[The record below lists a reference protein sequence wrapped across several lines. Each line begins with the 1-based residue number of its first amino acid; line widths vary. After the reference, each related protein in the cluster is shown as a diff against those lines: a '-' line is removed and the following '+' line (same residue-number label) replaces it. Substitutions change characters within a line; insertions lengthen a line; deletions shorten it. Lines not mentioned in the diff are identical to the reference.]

1 VGTLGAVRLA
11 ALDLGSNSFHLMIAE
26 VHPGGFEP
34 IIGEKEML
42 RLGDVVGRH
51 GRIPDDAA
59 DAAVAVVRRFRQ
71 LADAAGAEE
80 IVACATSALR
90 RAANGAEVVD
100 RIEAEA
106 GVGVEVIS
114 GLREA
119 ELIFRAIR
127 AGVLL
132 EPAPALGFDVGGGSV
147 EITLGDAAG
156 LRYAASENLG
166 VGTLTAAFVASD
178 PLSKGDRRRL
188 RAHITDTLG
197 PIADTVAPHEP
208 RLVVGSSGT
217 LEDIARMAAMRAK
230 REVPRSLNQLT
241 FTRREFARVHDAVL
255 GSTADDRL
263 RFEGLETR
271 RVDLIPAGVVFLDT
285 AMEVFDFQEMTI
297 SSWSLREGIL
307 LEAVDRHD
315 PAQWSADP
323 RAIRRA
329 SVIALAARCGWH
341 EPHARR
347 VADLALSLFDQT
359 RELHDLTDVD
369 RELLEYAALLHDIGE
384 HVASQGHHRHGAYLV
399 EHGELRGFDPAEV
412 QTLTALVRWHRR
424 GNPDVEGYPLAD
436 PARVQPLTA
445 FLRLADGLDRGRT
458 GAVRGVDVRVGPSLV
473 LLRLRADDDAE
484 LELWGARRKRELFE
498 RCFDRD
504 LEITTHTAEAA

>member
-1 VGTLGAVRLA
+1 MRLA
-11 ALDLGSNSFHLMIAE
+11 AIDLGSNSFHLMIAE

-42 RLGDVVGRH
+42 RLGDLVARH
-51 GRIPDDAA
+51 GRIPDEAA

-71 LADAAGAEE
+71 LADAAGAVE
-80 IVACATSALR
+80 IAACATSALR

-106 GVGVEVIS
+106 GLSVEVIS

-132 EPAPALGFDVGGGSV
+132 EPAPALGFDIGGGSV

-166 VGTLTAAFVASD
+166 VGTLTAGFVETD

-188 RAHITDTLG
+188 QAHITDVLG
-197 PIADTVAPHEP
+197 PVADAVAPHGP

-217 LEDIARMAAMRAK
+217 LEDIARMAASRAR
-230 REVPRSLNQLT
+230 REVPRSLNQFS
-241 FTRREFARVHDAVL
+241 FTRREFEKVHDAVL
-255 GSTADDRL
+255 GSTAAERL
-263 RFEGLETR
+263 RFDGLETR
-271 RVDLIPAGVVFLDT
+271 RVDLIPAGVVLLAT
-285 AMEVFDFQEMTI
+285 AMELFGFDEMTI
-297 SSWSLREGIL
+297 SEWSLREGIL

-315 PAQWSADP
+315 PEEWSDDP
-323 RAIRRA
+323 RAIRGA
-329 SVIALAARCGWH
+329 SVVALATRCGWH
-341 EPHARR
+341 EAHARR
-347 VADLALSLFDQT
+347 VADLAVSLFDQT
-359 RELHDLTDVD
+359 RELHGLDAID

-399 EHGELRGFDPAEV
+399 ENGQLRGFDPAEV

-424 GNPDVEGYPLAD
+424 GNPDVDAYPLAD
-436 PARVQPLTA
+436 LDRVQYLTA
-445 FLRLADGLDRGRT
+445 LLRLADGLDRGRT
-458 GAVRGVDVRVGPSLV
+458 GAVDGVVARVGPSLV
-473 LLRLRADDDAE
+473 LLRLHTTADAE
-484 LELWGARRKRELFE
+484 LELWGARRKRDLFE
-498 RCFDRD
+498 RYFDRD
-504 LEITTHTAEAA
+504 LEITTRAGEHS